1 LLQFFRGRDDGANL
15 GWKGFLNGRRSR
27 PDVLSQRI
35 PPRHGDSAVFK
46 KLDVSLR
53 VAGLGSNAPKRIQ
66 SISFDGVV
74 FEFVHRHATFSRPKW
89 RDLSIN
95 LGVVEYLIFA
105 RILVSCAM
113 ASREAITPIAWTQA
127 ARLLALELYRED
139 KVSLGRAAEL
149 CQTPVAAFMDF
160 AAKHGVPP
168 LRYSFEDLE
177 EERQTADRLK
187 A

>member
-1 LLQFFRGRDDGANL
+1 METVD
-15 GWKGFLNGRRSR
+15 
-27 PDVLSQRI
+27 I
-35 PPRHGDSAVFK
+35 
-46 KLDVSLR
+46 KLPSELLR
-53 VAGLGSNAPKRIQ
+53 VANLEQRN
-66 SISFDGVV
+66 
-74 FEFVHRHATFSRPKW
+74 
-89 RDLSIN
+89 LSQ
-95 LGVVEYLIFA
+95 E
-105 RILVSCAM
+105 
-113 ASREAITPIAWTQA
+113 A